1 MSADDKVQTKT
12 NGTETR
18 NLEASELD
26 PCMEDTK
33 DSRKSDF
40 FHRYRDRACE
50 KSGLSHK
57 GLYIVGGIVIL
68 AVSLLIVVV
77 ALAAAW
83 PRIPHRYQFPVCED
97 AECLEAAAQIQEGL
111 NSSFSPC
118 DDIWQAACG
127 GWLKKYPLPKDRGIW
142 NQKQQLVR
150 RESERVRNLIA
161 TLELP
166 VHSGTVEW
174 KLKHLYEACLDVDN
188 VNTDD
193 ARPLLDIISELG
205 GWYVLRDWSEADF
218 DRNKIFTQLHV
229 RYGVS
234 PFFKISVEPN
244 PNMPGHYSIVLSPS
258 GLGLPD
264 KEYYFRDADDRI
276 QLSYKEYIRD
286 VIIHLSNT
294 ARNEATKFGTDM
306 FSYEKRIAEVTPNTI
321 NLQNPVAMYN
331 TISLSELKDTTLI
344 SFYDILQAMYPESN
358 ITESMEVIVTSVDYL
373 GHIAQIISTT
383 DRKTMNGYLI
393 WTLVRQY
400 IPYLSN
406 RYTSA
411 MDTFNSELFG
421 MEKALP
427 RWEICAGIVRK
438 FMGLATNNF
447 LEKEDPISDKA
458 ISVVNTTFSFIVSV
472 VRNRLS
478 KFETNAL
485 LHRHLQL
492 KLSTLKL
499 QIGVP
504 ESAKKESFLKTY
516 YNSLRI
522 IKTNLFESV
531 KNAISFDRK
540 LEEKRLMNLVHEEPM
555 MSYALN
561 EIPYVRYSPSD
572 NTIIIPRTLLTDPV
586 FHYNYP
592 SSILYGRLGV
602 EIAEAV
608 ISSILPYDSLWTADR
623 KILSQYHKTVEDSIK
638 SVHSA
643 INCLTDYASNFN
655 LALPYDKANETSLRN
670 MKHLS
675 AVSVANEALK
685 LSLENVD
692 HVHQPSLEM
701 YEDSALFF
709 LAYSQT
715 KCSESTPQYQLY
727 ENIRHF
733 QLPQKVLMLSTWAQV
748 PEFSESLECN
758 RNTKL
763 QCSDIF

>member
-1 MSADDKVQTKT
+1 MSLDDKIQGT
-12 NGTETR
+12 NGTETK

-33 DSRKSDF
+33 DGRKSDF

-68 AVSLLIVVV
+68 AALLFIVVI

-83 PRIPHRYQFPVCED
+83 PRIPHRYQFPVCRD

-111 NSSFSPC
+111 NSSVSPC
-118 DDIWQAACG
+118 DDLWQATCG

-150 RESERVRNLIA
+150 RESERVRDLIA

-205 GWYVLRDWSEADF
+205 GWYVLRDWSETDF

-244 PNMPGHYSIVLSPS
+244 PNMPGHNSIVLSPS

-264 KEYYFRDADDRI
+264 KEYYFRDEDDRV
-276 QLSYKEYIRD
+276 QMAYKEYIRD
-286 VIIHLSNT
+286 VIIHLSST

-321 NLQNPVAMYN
+321 DLQNPVAMYN
-331 TISLSELKDTTLI
+331 SVSISELKETTLI
-344 SFYDILQAMYPESN
+344 PFYDLLQAMYPESN
-358 ITESMEVIVTSVDYL
+358 ITENTEVIVTSLEYL

-393 WTLVRQY
+393 WTLVRRY

-406 RYTSA
+406 KYTSA

-421 MEKALP
+421 IEKPLP

-447 LEKEDPISDKA
+447 LEKDNPIPGEA
-458 ISVVNTTFSFIVSV
+458 ISVVNNTFNSIATV
-472 VRNRLS
+472 VRNRLG
-478 KFETNAL
+478 KFENNAL
-485 LHRHLQL
+485 LYRHLKL
-492 KLSTLKL
+492 KLATLRL
-499 QIGVP
+499 QVGVP
-504 ESAKKESFLKTY
+504 ENAKKEPFLKSY
-516 YNSLRI
+516 FSSLRI

-531 KNAISFDRK
+531 KNAISFNRK
-540 LEEKRLMNLVHEEPM
+540 LEEKKLTNLVHEEPM
-555 MSYALN
+555 MSYALEN
-561 EIPYVRYSPSD
+561 VPKVTYSPSD
-572 NTIIIPRTLLTDPV
+572 HTVVIPRNLLTDPV

-608 ISSILPYDSLWTADR
+608 ISSILPYDSLWTSDR
-623 KILSQYHKTVEDSIK
+623 KILSPYHKTVDDSIN

-643 INCLTDYASNFN
+643 LKCLSDYASNLN
-655 LALPYDKANETSLRN
+655 LVLPYGKANETSLRN
-670 MKHLS
+670 LKHLS
-675 AVSVANEALK
+675 AVSVTNEALK
-685 LSLENVD
+685 LSLENTD
-692 HVHQPSLEM
+692 HLHQPSLEM

-715 KCSESTPQYQLY
+715 KCSESTVQHQLY
-727 ENIRHF
+727 ENIIHF
-733 QLPQKVLMLSTWAQV
+733 QLPQKVSLLSTWAQV

-758 RNTKL
+758 RNRKL